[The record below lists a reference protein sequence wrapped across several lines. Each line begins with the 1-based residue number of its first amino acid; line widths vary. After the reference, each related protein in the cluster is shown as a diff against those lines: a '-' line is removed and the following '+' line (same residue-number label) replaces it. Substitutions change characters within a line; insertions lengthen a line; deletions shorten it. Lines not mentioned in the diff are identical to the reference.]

1 LPQPIGDKEA
11 LDYYRPDKIEY
22 ALTWLASRD
31 AQARTIAAGCTDLLA
46 LTPNSGLSGP
56 VLDITGIADL
66 RGISEQADIW
76 RIGATTTWTDI
87 IRHPLPPAFDALK
100 LAAREVGSV
109 QIQTTATVAGNICNA
124 SPAADGVPCLLG
136 LDASVE
142 LASKPGRRIVPP
154 AEFIKGPRRTA
165 LQPGE
170 IVTAICI
177 PKASAAGLS
186 TFLKLGARKYLVIS
200 IAMVS
205 VRLVID
211 SGMVADAAIAVG
223 ACSPVAR
230 RLDALEAKLKGRPAG
245 PELATVVTNALVAD
259 VLSPVDDVRADAAYR
274 SHSAAELVRR
284 AIVALVAPGKEI
296 AA

>member
-1 LPQPIGDKEA
+1 MA
-11 LDYYRPDKIEY
+11 LDYYRPDTTEN
-22 ALTWLASRD
+22 ALSWLASH
-31 AQARTIAAGCTDLLA
+31 AGQSRTIAAGCTDLLA
-46 LTPNSGLSGP
+46 ATQNSGLCGP
-56 VLDITGIADL
+56 VLDITGINEM
-66 RGISEQADIW
+66 RGIAEQTEAW
-76 RIGATTTWTDI
+76 RIGAATTWTDI

-109 QIQTTATVAGNICNA
+109 QIQNAATIAGNLCNA
-124 SPAADGVPCLLG
+124 SPAADGAPCLLG

-142 LASKPGRRIVPP
+142 LASVEGARTLPLD
-154 AEFIKGPRRTA
+154 AFILGPRQTA
-165 LQPGE
+165 LRPDE
-170 IVTAICI
+170 IVSAIVV
-177 PKASAAGLS
+177 PKIAARGVS

-205 VRLVID
+205 ARLVIE

-230 RLDALEAKLKGRPAG
+230 RLDVLESRLKGRPADAS
-245 PELATVVTNALVAD
+245 LASFATDALVAEA
-259 VLSPVDDVRADAAYR
+259 LSPIDDVRADAGYR

-284 AIVALVAPGKEI
+284 AIAAITSQETEI